1 MSSILLQEQF
11 SVLQK
16 RINRLSENFINSP
29 LMQSLEPT
37 ISRHHTVLYR
47 ILKHLKAYSNV
58 KVDKWAYVDTVF
70 LIKMNIVKTN

>member
-16 RINRLSENFINSP
+16 RIGCLSENFITSP
-29 LMQSLEPT
+29 LMQSLEPI
-37 ISRHHTVLYR
+37 ISRNHTVLYR

-58 KVDKWAYVDTVF
+58 KVDKWAYVDTAF
-70 LIKMNIVKTN
+70 LIKMNIVQTD